1 MVINDLKSALGQKRK
16 DKSSTKED
24 EHDDEELYNLVR
36 GNKSA
41 MVIQRLDEG
50 GEEFVPARKVN
61 VSSKVIMA
69 ISADD
74 SDDSGGNKSNK
85 KKEAELQVGQAYRVN
100 Q

>member
-1 MVINDLKSALGQKRK
+1 
-16 DKSSTKED
+16 
-24 EHDDEELYNLVR
+24 
-36 GNKSA
+36 

-74 SDDSGGNKSNK
+74 SDDSDDSDSSSNK
-85 KKEAELQVGQAYRVN
+85 KA
-100 Q
+100 